1 MENVSGTLIKDAED
15 KRTALKD
22 FESALESSKTV
33 LELAAGNKVYF
44 TMKTLR
50 DKVRREMDTLDASCD
65 KTILAAKGR
74 K

>member
-22 FESALESSKTV
+22 FESALDSAKTV
-33 LELAAGNKVYF
+33 FEMAAGNEVYF
-44 TMKTLR
+44 KMKVLR
-50 DKVRREMDTLDASCD
+50 DKVRKEMEALDKSCD
-65 KTILAAKGR
+65 KTIEAAKGR